1 LITILVRRQAGWSL
15 QAHKKTRSVQKMA
28 KKNGAREMEN
38 IADFFISPKEK
49 DPVNGLKDFA
59 GDLDQGEEAF
69 ELEETVSVRKRI
81 AFPDRENAQD
91 HIRRCLLKYL
101 EEEYKIHRVELKRSL
116 DIDMPGNK
124 KTTKEEVLI
133 LLKDSSHS

>member
-1 LITILVRRQAGWSL
+1 
-15 QAHKKTRSVQKMA
+15 MA
-28 KKNGAREMEN
+28 KKNSARELEN

-49 DPVNGLKDFA
+49 EKDPVDSLNDLA
-59 GDLDQGEEAF
+59 RDLDQGEAEF
-69 ELEETVSVRKRI
+69 ELEEAVSVRKRI

-116 DIDMPGNK
+116 DIEMPGNK

-133 LLKDSSHS
+133 LLKDSSNG